1 MPRAPEPPR
10 PGTLLRSSHA
20 GHGDGERA
28 PRASLALGDSDFGE
42 RPDLGGAAGDLPRR
56 MNAWGRTVVE
66 RLRSGGLELALRETL
81 DEDGGTRRLVF
92 AAGDHGALELRVGA
106 SGVAAGFALPC
117 ARARAVRAELS
128 NPERALELATAL
140 EALPEQFVA
149 GVDGDA
155 SMQAAPRCTPDD
167 VRALLDRAEQESR
180 PVWIGWTVARDVAV
194 EHSALLDEQLEDALV
209 ALVRVFALL
218 SVGTEDAAA
227 APRHGHVA
235 WSRHDPARSE
245 DERGRTKKR
254 AREASQRQG
263 RDAARDRVGAREA
276 DGEGEPSAFP
286 PANRHGG
293 KDGGVRSSEV
303 AAPPHAAARRRP
315 AALSTKGPSR
325 GGARSRSAASI
336 ERGTRVRVLEGPF
349 SGKVGTVHE
358 LDGKGGAR
366 VMLGLLAVRFDV
378 TNLAV
383 HDEGR
388 RRPVL
393 GTSHRKPVPV
403 RS

>member
-1 MPRAPEPPR
+1 
-10 PGTLLRSSHA
+10 
-20 GHGDGERA
+20 
-28 PRASLALGDSDFGE
+28 LALGDSDFGE
-42 RPDLGGAAGDLPRR
+42 RRDPGGAAGDLPQR

-66 RLRSGGLELALRETL
+66 RLRSGGLELGLKETL
-81 DEDGGTRRLVF
+81 DEDSGARRLVF

-106 SGVAAGFALPC
+106 GGVAAGFALPC
-117 ARARAVRAELS
+117 TRARAVRAELA
-128 NPERALELATAL
+128 NPERALELASAL

-155 SMQAAPRCTPDD
+155 AMQAAPRCTPDD
-167 VRALLDRAEQESR
+167 VRALLDRAEQERR

-194 EHSALLDEQLEDALV
+194 EHATLLDEQLEDALV

-218 SVGTEDAAA
+218 SVGSEDAAA
-227 APRHGHVA
+227 APRQGHA

-254 AREASQRQG
+254 ARETSQRQAREAG
-263 RDAARDRVGAREA
+263 RDRVGAREA

-286 PANRHGG
+286 PANRLGS
-293 KDGGVRSSEV
+293 KDGGARSSEV
-303 AAPPHAAARRRP
+303 AAPPHGAARRRP
-315 AALSTKGPSR
+315 TALSTKGPGR

-336 ERGTRVRVLEGPF
+336 ERGARVRVLEGPF